1 MVVKIIE
8 ELGRTVEFV
17 EEPSSDSEH
26 FVQKFQR

>member
-8 ELGRTVEFV
+8 KLGRTVEFV
-17 EEPSSDSEH
+17 EESSGNSEH